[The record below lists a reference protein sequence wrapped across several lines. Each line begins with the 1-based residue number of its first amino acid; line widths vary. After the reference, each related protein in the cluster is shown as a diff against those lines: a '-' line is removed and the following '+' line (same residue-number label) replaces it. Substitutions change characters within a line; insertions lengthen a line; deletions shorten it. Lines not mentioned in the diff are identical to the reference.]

1 MNFKTERKKNG
12 IFTRFLKCI
21 FAIKMEI
28 RKKGDFLIRFQLS
41 LFQFYSSYVHYD
53 SICSFY
59 LRNERNFPKLN

>member
-1 MNFKTERKKNG
+1 
-12 IFTRFLKCI
+12 
-21 FAIKMEI
+21 MEI

-53 SICSFY
+53 GICSFY